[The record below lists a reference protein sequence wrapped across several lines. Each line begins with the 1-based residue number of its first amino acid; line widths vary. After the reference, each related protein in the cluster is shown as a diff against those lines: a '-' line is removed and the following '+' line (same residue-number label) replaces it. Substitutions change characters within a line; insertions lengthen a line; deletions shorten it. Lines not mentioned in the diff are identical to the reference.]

1 MKSIF
6 KDKVFFLKMALI
18 LKIFKWFENQIFIN
32 YFYENVGEVENFCIF
47 AAANLG

>member
-1 MKSIF
+1 MKSTFTDKENFGKMSLIF
-6 KDKVFFLKMALI
+6 
-18 LKIFKWFENQIFIN
+18 KIFKWFENQIFIN